1 MIPLPFTSLRIAFR
15 TAATAPLLRVV
26 AAVLFF
32 CIALGFRPVSAPLPG
47 PQLPN
52 TDRRVAELLAQMTLA
67 EKVGQMTQV
76 NRIALEQTQRE
87 GDVTTLGFGSLLNGG
102 LRAVDTVT
110 GAGAWADMY
119 DSFQRRALASR
130 LKIPMIYGID
140 AVHGMSSIYGGVV
153 FPHNIGLGAMRDT
166 GLVRRM
172 AEVTAAEVAATGIDW
187 TFAPCISVVRD
198 ERWGRTYEGFG
209 ETPELAATNG
219 LAYTLGLQTN
229 GRARIAAS
237 IKHFGG
243 DGGTTGGVDQGDT
256 RLDTATLRRIHLD
269 VYQPAIR
276 AGAMTVMASYNSWR
290 GNKVHGIR
298 YLLTTLLKEEYGF
311 NGFVISDWQAVDQLS
326 GSYEENI
333 VQCINAGVDMVMVPD
348 NYPRFMAG
356 LTKAVQDGRISM
368 QRIDDAV
375 ARILKVKFDLQLFE
389 KPFADRSLLPA
400 FGSAQHRKVARAC
413 VQKSLVLLKNEAQVL
428 PLRKTARIHVVGRGA
443 DDMGLQ
449 CGGWTMTWQG
459 AYGPITKG
467 TTLLQGLREVAP
479 RAVISH
485 DTLGNVPA
493 NADVAIVVLNEPP
506 YAEFMGDRR
515 SLTLTAE
522 QQALVARAA
531 RSGKPV
537 VLISMIGRPIVLG
550 AAADRAKAL
559 VAAWLPGSEGAGIA
573 DVLFGDVKPSGKLPH
588 TWPAQLDQIPLNE
601 GEWDIKP
608 LYAYG
613 FGLSYR

>member
-1 MIPLPFTSLRIAFR
+1 MTTSTPKRLI
-15 TAATAPLLRVV
+15 RVV
-26 AAVLFF
+26 VVVLMV
-32 CIALGFRPVSAPLPG
+32 CTTLGCQPASKTSSLTSDSKVQALLS
-47 PQLPN
+47 
-52 TDRRVAELLAQMTLA
+52 QMTLA

-76 NRIALEQTQRE
+76 NRVLLEKNKRE
-87 GDVTTLGFGSLLNGG
+87 GDVTKLGFGSLLNGG
-102 LRAVDTVT
+102 LPKVDTVS
-110 GAGAWADMY
+110 GPADWANMY
-119 DSFQRRALASR
+119 DAFQRRALASR

-166 GLVRRM
+166 GLVRQM

-209 ETPELAATNG
+209 ETSELAASNG
-219 LAYTLGLQTN
+219 LAYTQGVQN
-229 GRARIAAS
+229 NARARIAAS

-256 RLDTATLRRIHLD
+256 RIDTATLRRIHLD
-269 VYQPAIR
+269 VYLPSIR

-311 NGFVISDWQAVDQLS
+311 KGFVISDWQAVDQLS

-348 NYPRFMAG
+348 SFPRFMAG
-356 LTKAVQDGRISM
+356 LTKAVREGRIPM

-375 ARILKVKFDLQLFE
+375 ARILKVKFDLGLFE

-400 FGSAQHRKVARAC
+400 FGSEQHRKVARAC
-413 VQKSLVLLKNEAQVL
+413 VQKSLVVLKNESQTL
-428 PLRKTARIHVVGRGA
+428 PLSKRARIHVVGRGA
-443 DDMGLQ
+443 NDIGLQ

-459 AYGPITKG
+459 AQGAITKG

-479 RAVISH
+479 SAVITY

-493 NADVAIVVLNEPP
+493 NAEVTIVVLSEPP

-515 SLTLTAE
+515 SLTINP
-522 QQALVARAA
+522 QQLAVVDRAA
-531 RSGKPV
+531 KSGKPV

-550 AAADRAKAL
+550 AAAEQSKSI
-559 VAAWLPGSEGAGIA
+559 VAAWLPGSEGAGVA
-573 DVLFGDVKPSGKLPH
+573 DVLFGDVQPTGKLPH
-588 TWPAQLDQIPLNE
+588 SWPARMDQIPVNIGDKE
-601 GEWDIKP
+601 YNP
-608 LYAYG
+608 LYPYG
-613 FGLSYR
+613 FGLSFR

>member
-1 MIPLPFTSLRIAFR
+1 M
-15 TAATAPLLRVV
+15 LLRVV
-26 AAVLFF
+26 ASVLVLGITF
-32 CIALGFRPVSAPLPG
+32 CAQPASEPSSSIVDP
-47 PQLPN
+47 
-52 TDRRVAELLAQMTLA
+52 RVRALLAQMTLA

-76 NRIALEQTQRE
+76 NRILLEKENRE
-87 GDVTTLGFGSLLNGG
+87 EDVTELGFGSLLNGG
-102 LRAVDTVT
+102 LREVDTAT
-110 GAGAWADMY
+110 GPEDWANMY
-119 DSFQRRALASR
+119 DAFQRRALASR

-153 FPHNIGLGAMRDT
+153 FPHNIGLGAMRDS
-166 GLVRRM
+166 GLVRQM

-187 TFAPCISVVRD
+187 AFAPCLAVVRD

-209 ETPELAATNG
+209 ETSEIAASNG
-219 LAYTLGLQTN
+219 LAYTRGLQN
-229 GRARIAAS
+229 NARAPIAAS

-269 VYQPAIR
+269 VYLPAIR

-290 GNKVHGIR
+290 GNKVHGSR

-311 NGFVISDWQAVDQLS
+311 KGFVISDWQAVDQLN

-348 NYPRFMAG
+348 SYPRFMAG
-356 LTKAVQDGRISM
+356 LTKAVQEGRIPM

-375 ARILKVKFDLQLFE
+375 ARILKVKFDLGLFE

-400 FGSAQHRKVARAC
+400 FGSVQHRKVARAC
-413 VQKSLVLLKNEAQVL
+413 VQKSLVVLKNESQTL
-428 PLRKTARIHVVGRGA
+428 PLSKTARIHVVGRGA
-443 DDMGLQ
+443 NDIGLQ

-459 AYGPITKG
+459 AQGAITKG

-479 RAVISH
+479 SAVITY

-493 NADVAIVVLNEPP
+493 NAAVTIVVLSEPP

-515 SLTLTAE
+515 SLTLTPQ
-522 QQALVARAA
+522 QQAVVDRAA
-531 RSGKPV
+531 KSGKPV

-550 AAADRAKAL
+550 AAAEQAKSI
-559 VAAWLPGSEGAGIA
+559 VAAWLPGTEGAGVA
-573 DVLFGDVKPSGKLPH
+573 DVLFGDVQPTGKLPH
-588 TWPAQLDQIPLNE
+588 SWPARMEQIPINS
-601 GEWDIKP
+601 GDADVNP
-608 LYAYG
+608 LYPYG
-613 FGLSYR
+613 FGLSFR